1 MRFFVYDLIDPRDGR
16 TFYVGKGVRD
26 RPQHHTAQARKGHKS
41 DKCDL
46 IREILASGRS
56 VRVEIVARF
65 ADEDEAFAFEAER
78 IASIGLDN
86 LTNVLPGGRGGSAG
100 GLSDDDKFPL
110 VAAKAMGLLLGLA
123 QQGKRVSWGGMDV
136 TQFAKDCFHKYM
148 EEYGPDFLARR
159 FDEAGF
165 VLLTGDNNAVC

>member
-1 MRFFVYDLIDPRDGR
+1 MRFFVYDLIAPRDGR

-56 VRVEIVARF
+56 VRVEIVAR
-65 ADEDEAFAFEAER
+65 
-78 IASIGLDN
+78 
-86 LTNVLPGGRGGSAG
+86 
-100 GLSDDDKFPL
+100 
-110 VAAKAMGLLLGLA
+110 KAMGLLLGLA